1 LGQVWLWAARQEG
14 DPAGIPSGVG
24 AWRLQPSRLRV
35 WLCRPSPQLTHP
47 ATLGLEKQGSLPCT
61 RQLRAAVLN
70 LTPSRQ
76 NGNQI
81 GTPMTSTSPRTE
93 QVLSTLRLHRGDWQK
108 RFHVVDIGVF
118 GSVARGDAR
127 PDSDVDVWVRLDPL
141 TPYALVHLKQEL
153 ETLLST
159 SVDVVRLRERMNP
172 SLKQRILDEGL
183 RP

>member
-1 LGQVWLWAARQEG
+1 
-14 DPAGIPSGVG
+14 
-24 AWRLQPSRLRV
+24 
-35 WLCRPSPQLTHP
+35 
-47 ATLGLEKQGSLPCT
+47 
-61 RQLRAAVLN
+61 
-70 LTPSRQ
+70 
-76 NGNQI
+76 
-81 GTPMTSTSPRTE
+81 MTSTSPRTE

-183 RP
+183 RRMSEGPGPLLDDLLAALERASSKSQPLLQDPSQVESEQGRGSA

>member
-1 LGQVWLWAARQEG
+1 M
-14 DPAGIPSGVG
+14 
-24 AWRLQPSRLRV
+24 
-35 WLCRPSPQLTHP
+35 WLCRPSPQLTHA
-47 ATLGLEKQGSLPCT
+47 ATLGLEKRGSLPCT

-153 ETLLST
+153 ETLLCT
-159 SVDVVRLRERMNP
+159 AVDLVRLRERMNP
-172 SLKQRILDEGL
+172 SLKQGILEEGL

>member
-1 LGQVWLWAARQEG
+1 M
-14 DPAGIPSGVG
+14 
-24 AWRLQPSRLRV
+24 
-35 WLCRPSPQLTHP
+35 
-47 ATLGLEKQGSLPCT
+47 
-61 RQLRAAVLN
+61 N
-70 LTPSRQ
+70 
-76 NGNQI
+76 
-81 GTPMTSTSPRTE
+81 STSARTE
-93 QVLSTLRLHRGDWQK
+93 QVLSTLRLHRGDWQE

>member
-1 LGQVWLWAARQEG
+1 MSVL
-14 DPAGIPSGVG
+14 
-24 AWRLQPSRLRV
+24 RLQPTRLRGV
-35 WLCRPSPQLTHP
+35 VCRPSPRPTLA
-47 ATLGLEKQGSLPCT
+47 ATQG
-61 RQLRAAVLN
+61 RGAAR
-70 LTPSRQ
+70 TPSRQ
-76 NGNQI
+76 NGIQI
-81 GTPMTSTSPRTE
+81 GTPMASSSPRTE

-159 SVDVVRLRERMNP
+159 SVDVVLLRERMNP
-172 SLKQRILDEGL
+172 SLKQRILAEGL
-183 RP
+183 QP

>member
-1 LGQVWLWAARQEG
+1 M
-14 DPAGIPSGVG
+14 
-24 AWRLQPSRLRV
+24 RLQPIRLQV
-35 WLCRPSPQLTHP
+35 WVCRPSP
-47 ATLGLEKQGSLPCT
+47 
-61 RQLRAAVLN
+61 RAAFAATQGRGAAR
-70 LTPSRQ
+70 TPSRQ
-76 NGNQI
+76 NGIQI
-81 GTPMTSTSPRTE
+81 GTPMSSSSPRTE
-93 QVLSTLRLHRGDWQK
+93 QVLSTLRLHRGDWQE

-118 GSVARGDAR
+118 GSAARGDAR

-153 ETLLST
+153 ETWLST